1 MSQNGQTHFKN
12 LAASLTPNIMH
23 HTVLWEINTTWT
35 EQTQAVYMTYQ
46 GSIHQAVIY
55 LLKANNRNT
64 KKMWNLPKVN
74 NKNITTTWRPSEI
87 FIVNFEQISDIIL
100 AFLSLTLNK

>member
-12 LAASLTPNIMH
+12 LAASLTPNIM
-23 HTVLWEINTTWT
+23 NSTTWT

-74 NKNITTTWRPSEI
+74 NKNITTTWRPSDI